1 MKEIIQKGIYIIFGL
16 TLLLPHIGVI
26 AQENKESGLI
36 GGSIKFEPGKT
47 PSKEEI
53 DKIVKNKKNTPAIV
67 YQNQLDSEGVK
78 AGTLGNC
85 MDTYNFGSIKIDITQ
100 DKPQYTSGDIIQLKG
115 NIKNANAYPVTGL
128 TVAARLVKNIPNAN
142 DQAYITT
149 LDEFIIA
156 KDVSIKANG
165 KIDISQI
172 YNLNLQAPKGDY
184 QLLFFAYQYD
194 RFTLS
199 GLPFTDDVVGYSV
212 GFKVVG
218 NNTEQ
223 VYLDQTRTMVGD
235 KKNINHGFLASQE
248 KGAKVQV
255 KIPLK
260 NNTDKAQDME
270 LTSQLY
276 SWDGLRKEE
285 LQKEEK
291 EIIKVPAKGEVLIT
305 RTVEKVEL
313 SVYYLKLTATKAGYI
328 PPAQQYKS
336 ISNIRFSGAGANAVR
351 FNWVGLNSFPKIAG
365 QDAKVV
371 TCIHNTSYGIDN
383 DIEVETKVLNSKGK
397 EVTKSLYKGSVS
409 GQVDAITVDLPK
421 NKSYNNLTVVSTIK
435 DGSGNIVDTV
445 SIPYDCQAIDAS
457 SCAKEGLLEGVL
469 GNILGIIGLIV
480 IVLGAIY
487 AIYMQRKT
495 IAKLIKK

>member
-1 MKEIIQKGIYIIFGL
+1 MKEIIQKGIYIVFAL
-16 TLLLPHIGVI
+16 SLLLPSMAVI
-26 AQENKESGLI
+26 AQENQNTELI
-36 GGSIKFEPGKT
+36 TGEIKFKPGKT
-47 PSKEEI
+47 TPTKEQI
-53 DKIVKNKKNTPAIV
+53 DAIVKNQQKPPTYKS
-67 YQNQLDSEGVK
+67 QLEAGGVK
-78 AGTLGNC
+78 AGALGNC
-85 MDTYNFGSIKIDITQ
+85 MDTYKFGSIKIDISQ

-115 NIKNANAYPVTGL
+115 NIKNENAYPVTGL

-142 DQAYITT
+142 DQAYTTT

-156 KDVSIKANG
+156 KDVSIKANE

-184 QLLFFAYQYD
+184 QLLFFAYQQD

-199 GLPFTDDVVGYSV
+199 GLPFTDDVVGYKVS
-212 GFKVVG
+212 FKVGG

-235 KKNINHGFLASQE
+235 QKNINHGFLASQE
-248 KGAKVQV
+248 KGSKVQV

-305 RTVEKVEL
+305 RTVDKVEL
-313 SVYYLKLTATKAGYI
+313 SVYYLKLTATKAGDI
-328 PPAQQYKS
+328 APAQQYKS

-371 TCIHNTSYGIDN
+371 TCIHNTSYGIAS
-383 DIEVETKVLNSKGK
+383 DIEVETKVLNAKGK
-397 EVTKSLYKGSVS
+397 EIAKSLYKGPVS
-409 GQVDAITVDLPK
+409 EHVDAITADLPK
-421 NKSYNNLTVVSTIK
+421 NKTYNKLTVVSTIK
-435 DGSGNIVDTV
+435 DASGNIVDTV
-445 SIPYDCQAIDAS
+445 TIPYDCNAIDVSA
-457 SCAKEGLLEGVL
+457 CAKEGQFEGLLGTVL
-469 GNILGIIGLIV
+469 GIFGLIL

-487 AIYMQRKT
+487 AIYLQRKT